1 MLTAF
6 KKFSWALLTGRRDA
20 LQGDAD
26 RKTGPQGE
34 NIAVSFLENQGYTL
48 LDRNY
53 RQRFGEID
61 IVAEERGVLVFIEVK
76 TRKSDR
82 YGNPFEA
89 VDIRKQRKLSRMA
102 QEYISR
108 NKMEHR
114 DARFDVVAVRLRQDS
129 SPEVE
134 LVRNAFD
141 FQE

>member
-1 MLTAF
+1 VLTAF
-6 KKFSWALLTGRRDA
+6 KKFSWALLTGSRDA
-20 LQGDAD
+20 RQGNAD
-26 RKTGPQGE
+26 LKTGSQGE
-34 NIAVSFLENQGYTL
+34 NIAVSFLEDQGYTL

-76 TRKSDR
+76 TRRSDR

-89 VDIRKQRKLSRMA
+89 VDVRKQRKLSRMA

-114 DARFDVVAVRLRQDS
+114 AARFDVVAVRLNQGS
-129 SPEVE
+129 FPEVE